1 MRTAQLWQL
10 LSIFQHGQSPLA
22 RKLSSVLAS
31 ALGVYVWGEGATNF
45 SSPHCKL
52 GTGHT
57 GHLPYPISFSL
68 PVPTRASIITI
79 PVQK

>member
-1 MRTAQLWQL
+1 MAAALHLPAR
-10 LSIFQHGQSPLA
+10 SKFLA

-31 ALGVYVWGEGATNF
+31 ALSVYVWGEGATNF
-45 SSPHCKL
+45 SSPRCKL
-52 GTGHT
+52 GTGQT

-68 PVPTRASIITI
+68 PAPTRASIITI